1 MRRSVPSAALRTGL
15 RSYKAKEEQLFGAE
29 GAISLLVVH
38 DDYYKTCA
46 IDCHSG
52 QRFAHHIRED
62 SQANYLDEL
71 LKARSASE

>member
-1 MRRSVPSAALRTGL
+1 V
-15 RSYKAKEEQLFGAE
+15 E

-38 DDYYKTCA
+38 DDYYKA

-52 QRFAHHIRED
+52 RRFAHHIRED